1 LGVFCYAV
9 TQFCLDRARRN
20 WRRRFQEEEARRNSA
35 EAANKAKAFFLTSMS
50 HEIRA
55 PLNAIVGFTD
65 LALKTPLNPELREYL
80 GTVRASADWLTHVV
94 DEIQDYSR
102 MEAGALSLTQD
113 QFSLTEI
120 VRSAI
125 NIAQPLADQ
134 RKLPLR
140 FHLDAALP
148 AAVQGDSTR
157 LLQVLF
163 NLIENAIKFTTSGSV
178 LVIAALEHRGLDS
191 VTVRLSVADTGLGIV
206 PERLQYLFEPLVRP
220 ASSLDRRARTCGFGL
235 PICQRV
241 LQMMGSELE
250 VQSRPGVGSTFAFS
264 LTLPVILEEKRM
276 EAPARSVSQKNGKR
290 LSILVADDNAAS
302 RRLAQILLQGAGHSV
317 TEAVTGLEAV
327 SLFTAGKFDL
337 VLMDVEMPDLN
348 GMEATKAIRKTEP
361 DSHQVPIYAVTA
373 HATDSDRNL
382 CLQAG
387 MTGFIT
393 KPFSVEAL
401 LHLVSAHGGSTG
413 EHREVLKAATEAA

>member
-1 LGVFCYAV
+1 
-9 TQFCLDRARRN
+9 
-20 WRRRFQEEEARRNSA
+20 
-35 EAANKAKAFFLTSMS
+35 
-50 HEIRA
+50 
-55 PLNAIVGFTD
+55 
-65 LALKTPLNPELREYL
+65 
-80 GTVRASADWLTHVV
+80 
-94 DEIQDYSR
+94 
-102 MEAGALSLTQD
+102 
-113 QFSLTEI
+113 

-140 FHLDAALP
+140 FHLDTAL
-148 AAVQGDSTR
+148 AGRVQGDSTR

-163 NLIENAIKFTTSGSV
+163 NLIENAIKFTTSGSI
-178 LVIAALEHRGLDS
+178 LVIAAMEHRGVDS
-191 VTVRLSVADTGLGIV
+191 LTARISVADTGLGID
-206 PERLQYLFEPLVRP
+206 PKRLEYLFRPLLIP
-220 ASSLDRRARTCGFGL
+220 ASTLDRRARTCGFGL

-264 LTLPVILEEKRM
+264 LTLPAIAESKQLDYATPKVM
-276 EAPARSVSQKNGKR
+276 QSGKR
-290 LSILVADDNAAS
+290 LRILVADDNAAS
-302 RRLAQILLQGAGHSV
+302 LRLAQILLQAAGHSV

-327 SLFTAGKFDL
+327 SLFTAGNFDL

-361 DSHQVPIYAVTA
+361 EKHRVPIYAVTA
-373 HATDSDRNL
+373 HATDNDRNL

-387 MTGFIT
+387 MTGFIS

-401 LHLVSAHGGSTG
+401 LQLVSAHGGSIHAEGT
-413 EHREVLKAATEAA
+413 KAFCTEAA

>member
-1 LGVFCYAV
+1 M

-20 WRRRFQEEEARRNSA
+20 WRRKFQEESARRNAA

-102 MEAGALSLTQD
+102 MEAGALALSQEK
-113 QFSLTEI
+113 FSLAEL

-140 FHLDAALP
+140 LHLDTALP
-148 AAVQGDSTR
+148 ASVQGDSTR

-191 VTVRLSVADTGLGIV
+191 MTARLSVADTGLGIV
-206 PERLQYLFEPLVRP
+206 PERLEHLFEPLVKP

-250 VQSRPGVGSTFAFS
+250 VQSRPGVGSTFSFS
-264 LTLPVILEEKRM
+264 LTLPVTVEEKRT
-276 EAPARSVSQKNGKR
+276 ETTQPSKPQIGKR
-290 LSILVADDNAAS
+290 LRILVADDNAAS
-302 RRLAQILLQGAGHSV
+302 VRLAQILLNGAGHSV

-348 GMEATKAIRKTEP
+348 GMDATRAIRKTEP
-361 DSHQVPIYAVTA
+361 ENQRVPIYAVTA
-373 HATDSDRNL
+373 HATDGDRNL

-387 MTGFIT
+387 MTGFIS

-401 LHLVSAHGGSTG
+401 LQLVSAHGGSIN
-413 EHREVLKAATEAA
+413 RDLAATEAA